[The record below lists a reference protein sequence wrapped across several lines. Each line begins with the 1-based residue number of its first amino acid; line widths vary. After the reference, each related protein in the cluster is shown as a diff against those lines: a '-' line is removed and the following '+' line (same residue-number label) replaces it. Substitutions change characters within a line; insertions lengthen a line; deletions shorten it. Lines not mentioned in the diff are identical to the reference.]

1 MSTTVDRADRLSNT
15 RAIAS
20 VVLATILIAT
30 QGQRMDDGGGG
41 PLSWAI
47 TGIITILFLVWASG
61 FFRGTALRSILND
74 ESSDE
79 NRKRSL
85 TLAFWTMMATAI
97 VCYILTYI
105 KDYGPRDAIQVIMTV
120 GISTA
125 LLSFGVME
133 RREAHS

>member
-1 MSTTVDRADRLSNT
+1 MNNTVNRADRLSNT
-15 RAIAS
+15 RAIAA
-20 VVLATILIAT
+20 VVLAAVMMAT

-47 TGIITILFLVWASG
+47 TGITTIVFLVWASG
-61 FFRGTALRSILND
+61 VFRGTALRTVLND
-74 ESSDE
+74 ESSDA

-85 TLAFWTMMATAI
+85 TLAFWTMMVTAI
-97 VCYILTYI
+97 VCYALTYI
-105 KDYGPRDAIQVIMTV
+105 KDYGPRDAIQVIVIV

-133 RREAHS
+133 RRQAHS